1 MPKTP
6 ETGAQLLRRSARR
19 RIRPLLGGAATLSL
33 WQVCEALVPVAIG
46 IIVDRAIIPLS
57 MPGLIVSVL
66 GLGLLFTILSLGYR
80 FGARLCNAARE
91 HEAHALRVEITH
103 AALTAS
109 HLPPDRTSGEV
120 LSIASADADTAATSF
135 QQAGRGIAS
144 VLGMITAAV
153 FLLIADPVTG
163 LVVLV
168 AVPIGLIIVA
178 LPGRSVSAKATAQL
192 DAVASAGRS
201 ASDLM
206 HGLRVVKAMGG
217 EPWAVRRYR
226 ATSDAAA
233 EAGIATGERTGRLA
247 GLGALVMSAVLAIV
261 LIVAGL
267 RLIDGQ
273 MSVGALIGILGM
285 TAFLTEPMRA
295 LAEIVGLFAQSHGAA
310 ERIARLLGDIDAP
323 NDARDG
329 TETITEAA
337 TTTRNTADNRPSVT
351 TTESGITITGWPTNG
366 DAGELTTASGTLTCI
381 VSEDAEDAAVLLSAL
396 TSHARTL
403 GPARML
409 VAPHD
414 VDLFEGTIGSNIT
427 MVVADDRSD
436 TDDRAVDCATDHPP
450 VSAEVLTASGAD
462 ELLDLVD
469 GGLDYRIQEL
479 GGNLSG
485 GQRQRVALARA
496 LNADPEILVLVEPT
510 TAVDAVT
517 EAKIAH
523 GLCRLRRRT
532 RDRATIIL
540 TSSPAFLAAADT
552 VVYRPTSG
560 PLLIGSHADLL
571 EADADGADAYRDAV
585 TR

>member
-1 MPKTP
+1 MPKIP
-6 ETGAQLLRRSARR
+6 ETGAQLLRRAARR
-19 RIRPLLGGAATLSL
+19 RIRPLLGGSGALSV

-57 MPGLIVSVL
+57 IPALIISII
-66 GLGLLFTILSLGYR
+66 GLGVLFTVLSVVGYR

-103 AALTAS
+103 AALTAPS
-109 HLPPDRTSGEV
+109 LPADRTSGEV
-120 LSIASADADTAATSF
+120 LSIASADADTAAASF

-163 LVVLV
+163 LVVLI
-168 AVPIGLIIVA
+168 AVPIGLLIVA
-178 LPGRSVSAKATAQL
+178 LPGRSVSARATAQL
-192 DAVASAGRS
+192 EAVASAGRS

-206 HGLRVVKAMGG
+206 HGLRVIKAMGG

-226 ATSDAAA
+226 TTSDAAA
-233 EAGIATGERTGRLA
+233 DAGVATGERTGRLA

-310 ERIARLLGDIDAP
+310 DRIARLLTDLA
-323 NDARDG
+323 
-329 TETITEAA
+329 EAA
-337 TTTRNTADNRPSVT
+337 PTTRDTADSGPNVT
-351 TTESGITITGWPTNG
+351 TAESGITITGWPANSAA
-366 DAGELTTASGTLTCI
+366 DELTTAGGTLTCI
-381 VSEDAEDAAVLLSAL
+381 VSEDAEDAAELLSAL
-396 TSHARTL
+396 TSHARSL

-427 MVVADDRSD
+427 MVVADERSD
-436 TDDRAVDCATDHPP
+436 AADEADHPP
-450 VSAEVLTASGAD
+450 IPAEVLTASGAD

-496 LNADPEILVLVEPT
+496 LNAAPQILVLAEPT

-517 EAKIAH
+517 EARIAD

-532 RDRATIIL
+532 REQATIIL

-552 VVYRPTSG
+552 VVYRPTFG
-560 PLLIGSHADLL
+560 PPLIGRHADLL
-571 EADADGADAYRDAV
+571 EADTDSAAAYRDAV

>member
-1 MPKTP
+1 MPKIP
-6 ETGAQLLRRSARR
+6 ETGAQLLRRAARR
-19 RIRPLLGGAATLSL
+19 RIRPLLGGSGALSV

-57 MPGLIVSVL
+57 IPALIISII
-66 GLGLLFTILSLGYR
+66 GLGVLFTVLSVVGYR

-103 AALTAS
+103 AALTAPS
-109 HLPPDRTSGEV
+109 LPADRTSGEV
-120 LSIASADADTAATSF
+120 LSIASADADTAAASF

-163 LVVLV
+163 LVVLI
-168 AVPIGLIIVA
+168 AVPIGLLIVA
-178 LPGRSVSAKATAQL
+178 LPGRSVSARATAQL
-192 DAVASAGRS
+192 EAVASAGRS

-206 HGLRVVKAMGG
+206 HGLRVIKAMGG

-226 ATSDAAA
+226 TTSDAAA
-233 EAGIATGERTGRLA
+233 DAGVATGERTGRLA

-310 ERIARLLGDIDAP
+310 DRIARLLTELAKAAP
-323 NDARDG
+323 
-329 TETITEAA
+329 
-337 TTTRNTADNRPSVT
+337 TTRDTADSGPNVT
-351 TTESGITITGWPTNG
+351 TAESGITITGWPANSAA
-366 DAGELTTASGTLTCI
+366 DELTTAGGTLTCI
-381 VSEDAEDAAVLLSAL
+381 VSEDAEDAAELLSAL
-396 TSHARTL
+396 TSHARSL

-427 MVVADDRSD
+427 MVVADERSD
-436 TDDRAVDCATDHPP
+436 AADEADHPP
-450 VSAEVLTASGAD
+450 IPAEVLTASGAD

-496 LNADPEILVLVEPT
+496 LNAAPQILVLAEPT

-517 EAKIAH
+517 EARIAD

-532 RDRATIIL
+532 REQATIIL

-560 PLLIGSHADLL
+560 PPLIGRHADLL
-571 EADADGADAYRDAV
+571 EADTDSAAAYRDAV

>member
-1 MPKTP
+1 MPKIP
-6 ETGAQLLRRSARR
+6 ETGAQLLRRAARR
-19 RIRPLLGGAATLSL
+19 RIRPLLGGSGALSV

-57 MPGLIVSVL
+57 IPALIISII
-66 GLGLLFTILSLGYR
+66 GLGVLFTVLSVVGYR

-103 AALTAS
+103 AALTAPS
-109 HLPPDRTSGEV
+109 LPADRTSGEV
-120 LSIASADADTAATSF
+120 LSIASADADTAAASF

-163 LVVLV
+163 LVVLI
-168 AVPIGLIIVA
+168 AVPIGLLIVA
-178 LPGRSVSAKATAQL
+178 LPGRSVSARATAQL
-192 DAVASAGRS
+192 EAVASAGRS

-206 HGLRVVKAMGG
+206 HGLRVIKAMGG

-226 ATSDAAA
+226 TTSDAAA
-233 EAGIATGERTGRLA
+233 DAGVATGERTGRLA

-310 ERIARLLGDIDAP
+310 DRIARLLTDLA
-323 NDARDG
+323 
-329 TETITEAA
+329 EAA
-337 TTTRNTADNRPSVT
+337 PATRDTADSGPNVT
-351 TTESGITITGWPTNG
+351 TTESGITITGWPANSAA
-366 DAGELTTASGTLTCI
+366 DELTTAGGTLTCI
-381 VSEDAEDAAVLLSAL
+381 VSEDAEDAAELLSAL
-396 TSHARTL
+396 TSHARSL

-427 MVVADDRSD
+427 MVVADERSD
-436 TDDRAVDCATDHPP
+436 AADEADHPP
-450 VSAEVLTASGAD
+450 IPAEVLTASGAD

-496 LNADPEILVLVEPT
+496 LNAAPQILVLAEPT

-517 EAKIAH
+517 EARIAD

-532 RDRATIIL
+532 REQATIIL

-560 PLLIGSHADLL
+560 PPLIGRHADLL
-571 EADADGADAYRDAV
+571 EADTDSAAAYRDAV